1 VYPTVAAGTYL
12 TGFPGD
18 VARPLVANL
27 NIVEGEVVPNM
38 SLIPYS
44 TTGAANIVKVYNH
57 YGSMHYLLDVYAIV
71 LK

>member
-1 VYPTVAAGTYL
+1 
-12 TGFPGD
+12 
-18 VARPLVANL
+18 
-27 NIVEGEVVPNM
+27 M